1 MYSATSYLRFQFR
14 LALALLTLALIGQ
27 LAQSAPSPNLP
38 RYYLDI
44 QLDTNEHTALVR
56 QRVVW
61 TNCQPRP
68 ATELIFNAHSHY
80 QLPDKDVG
88 MTAKIFEI
96 LRMMPSE
103 ALDFDGH
110 ALDVRKV
117 RLVRWEWNEKTEEL
131 GQPRKAAFQPEGE
144 IELPPPR
151 SVEVPA
157 EGLPFHYEDKNDSA
171 LVVTLPRPVR
181 QGETITLDLEF
192 VLKLP
197 EKTGRWGHWRGI
209 TFLSNWLP
217 ILAYYDSNG
226 WQPTPY
232 VCWHQP
238 FFNEA

>member
-61 TNCQPRP
+61 TNCRPRP

-117 RLVRWEWNEKTEEL
+117 RLVGLEYNETPEEL
-131 GQPRKAAFQPEGE
+131 GQPRKAAFQPDGAV
-144 IELPPPR
+144 ELPSPR
-151 SVEVPA
+151 LVEMKG
-157 EGLPFHYEDKNDSA
+157 ESLSFHYQEKNVSA
-171 LVVTLPRPVR
+171 LVVPL
-181 QGETITLDLEF
+181 
-192 VLKLP
+192 
-197 EKTGRWGHWRGI
+197 
-209 TFLSNWLP
+209 
-217 ILAYYDSNG
+217 
-226 WQPTPY
+226 
-232 VCWHQP
+232 
-238 FFNEA
+238 